1 MAEGVVQDQ
10 DADVE
15 NEDKEQSFISHLVEL
30 RERLL
35 KSIVCILAFFLMLFY
50 FANDIYSF
58 LAQPLSKHLP
68 EGASMI
74 ATEVASPFLAP
85 FKLTIMVAVTISVP
99 YLFHQ
104 GWAFIAPG
112 LYRNERRLVLPLL
125 VSSTLL
131 FYAGILFAYFAVFP
145 LVFGFFT
152 EAAPEGVTVMTD
164 ISRYLDFVLKL
175 FLAFGLAFEVPV
187 VVVLLVKLGMMSV
200 ERLQALRPYIIV
212 SAFTIGM
219 LLTPPDVI
227 SQILLAVPMWIL
239 FEVGLLVARR
249 VKPESQAEEDQDATL
264 S

>member
-1 MAEGVVQDQ
+1 
-10 DADVE
+10 
-15 NEDKEQSFISHLVEL
+15 
-30 RERLL
+30 
-35 KSIVCILAFFLMLFY
+35 
-50 FANDIYSF
+50 
-58 LAQPLSKHLP
+58 
-68 EGASMI
+68 MI
-74 ATEVASPFLAP
+74 ATEVASPFLEP

-175 FLAFGLAFEVPV
+175 FLASGARCLHCGINGFCGEYGH
-187 VVVLLVKLGMMSV
+187 VVLL
-200 ERLQALRPYIIV
+200 
-212 SAFTIGM
+212 
-219 LLTPPDVI
+219 
-227 SQILLAVPMWIL
+227 LAVKH
-239 FEVGLLVARR
+239 VLV
-249 VKPESQAEEDQDATL
+249 L
-264 S
+264 